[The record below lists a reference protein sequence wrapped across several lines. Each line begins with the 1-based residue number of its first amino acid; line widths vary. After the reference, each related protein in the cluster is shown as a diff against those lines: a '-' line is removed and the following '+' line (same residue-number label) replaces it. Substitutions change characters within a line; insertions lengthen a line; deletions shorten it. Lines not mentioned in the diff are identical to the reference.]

1 MLKGIDPLLP
11 PELLRLMAQM
21 GHDDTLVLADA
32 NFTAERF
39 ANVNPRI
46 PLVRLSG
53 ASMLRAVQAVTSL
66 LPLVA
71 DEVHPVGYM
80 QVSGQADTYLSAM
93 QREVMAHIQPL
104 LLPGQSAEPIERFA
118 FYERTRKAFG
128 IVLTG
133 ELQPFGNFLLR
144 KGVIGENL
152 RP

>member
-1 MLKGIDPLLP
+1 MLKGIDPVLT
-11 PELLRLMAQM
+11 PELLKVLMEM
-21 GHDDTLVLADA
+21 GHDDAIVLADA
-32 NFTAERF
+32 NFTAIRY
-39 ANVNPRI
+39 AQGKPI
-46 PLVRLSG
+46 LRLPG
-53 ASMLRAVQAVTSL
+53 ISMARAVQAVTSV

-80 QVSGQADTYLSAM
+80 QVSGQSEGYRSAM
-93 QREVMAHIQPL
+93 QREVLATLEPTFL
-104 LLPGQSAEPIERFA
+104 AGQSAEGIERFA
-118 FYERTRKAFG
+118 FYERSKQAFA